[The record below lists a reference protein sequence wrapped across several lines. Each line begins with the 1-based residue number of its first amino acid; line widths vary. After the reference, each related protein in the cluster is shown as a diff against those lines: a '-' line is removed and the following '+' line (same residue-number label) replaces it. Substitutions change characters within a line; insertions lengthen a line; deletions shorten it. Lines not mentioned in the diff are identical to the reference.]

1 VRPGW
6 RRALSGVAVVA
17 LSWVPPAV
25 ASPPLEL
32 GIVQPVPGQPVFGD
46 VEVTVEVR
54 SGAPVRLEFFLNERK
69 VGELVRPPWRLVV
82 PTGDENIDRRFRVV
96 GHAADGSSRS
106 VELAFKAIR
115 VDDVVEA
122 PLQQLYITA
131 TREGQPALD
140 LARHLFTIED
150 DGKRQEV
157 VTFERGDIPLTALLM
172 IDSSL
177 SMRGEPLRAALAGAR
192 AFAADMKPL
201 DEAMLLL
208 FSDRVLHRTP
218 FTADPDRLVAG
229 LTGAEAGGGTALNDH
244 LFLSLELLERR
255 QGRRAVILLSD
266 GIDVESLLTAAQ
278 VLEVAGRTQTLVY
291 WIRIANDPLDRLHRS
306 PWRDVRE
313 HQRETNGLTEIVAS
327 SGGRVVEIPR
337 IEEAAAA
344 FGAIL
349 LEMRQQYVLGYYPK
363 NPRHDGKWREIQ
375 VESTL
380 PGVELRA
387 RGGYYDD

>member
-1 VRPGW
+1 MRPDW
-6 RRALSGVAVVA
+6 RRALGVAAVVA
-17 LSWVPPAV
+17 LTRLPQA
-25 ASPPLEL
+25 AALPPLEL

-46 VEVTVEVR
+46 VEVSVEVR
-54 SGAPVRLEFFLNERK
+54 SGAPARLEFFLNDRK
-69 VGELVRPPWRLVV
+69 VGELTQPPWRLVV

-96 GHAADGSSRS
+96 GHATDGSSRS

-131 TREGQPALD
+131 SREGQPALD
-140 LARHLFTIED
+140 LTRNEFRIED

-157 VTFERGDIPLTALLM
+157 VTFERGDIPLTALLL

-177 SMRGEPLRAALAGAR
+177 SMQGEPLRAALAGAR
-192 AFAADMKPL
+192 AFAADMQPL

-244 LFLSLELLERR
+244 LFLSLELLQRR

-313 HQRETNGLTEIVAS
+313 HQRESAGLAEIVAS
-327 SGGRVVEIPR
+327 SGGRIVEIPR
-337 IEEAAAA
+337 IEEAATA
-344 FGAIL
+344 FGTIL

-363 NPRHDGKWREIQ
+363 EPRHDGKWREI
-375 VESTL
+375 VVATTRN
-380 PGVELRA
+380 GVELRA